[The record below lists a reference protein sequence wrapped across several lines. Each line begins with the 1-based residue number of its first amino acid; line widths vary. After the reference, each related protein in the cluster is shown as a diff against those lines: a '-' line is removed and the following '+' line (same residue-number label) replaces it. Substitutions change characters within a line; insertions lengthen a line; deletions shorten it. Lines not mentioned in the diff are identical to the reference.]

1 MTTHQT
7 PSTRPFRRAHIP
19 AVLNSLL
26 ENPRI
31 RRIDHDGQPWY
42 VAQDVIALLSDTQ
55 LPTEHWE
62 ELQRCEPDLGRLT
75 ERLELADGSADVV
88 EVLSLEGVLRIAQ
101 SLSSPTAQKLK
112 LWLAS
117 SARKQLEDAADP
129 TLSWVDLQK
138 QYTHRGYSTSWV
150 QKRLRGMAARQE
162 LVREWSRRGIK
173 ESEHYRQLTNALFEQ
188 AFGMNVAAYRNVK
201 FLTRASDN
209 LRDHMNDLE
218 LTLTLLGET
227 TAMTLHRARSSHGV
241 EQLLADVKDAGEITR
256 SARLEIERRSAREPL
271 GSRAEPPSERSQVF

>member
-1 MTTHQT
+1 V
-7 PSTRPFRRAHIP
+7 P
-19 AVLNSLL
+19 AILNSLL
-26 ENPRI
+26 DNPRI
-31 RRIDHDGQPWY
+31 RRAEHEGQTWY
-42 VAQDVIALLSDTQ
+42 VAEDVISLLSDTQ
-55 LPTEHWE
+55 LPAEHWHD
-62 ELQRCEPDLGRLT
+62 LQRREPDLARLT
-75 ERLELADGSADVV
+75 ERLELADGSGEVV
-88 EVLSLEGVLRIAQ
+88 ELLPLEGVLRVAQ
-101 SLSSPTAQKLK
+101 SLNSPAAQKLK

-117 SARKQLEDAADP
+117 TARKQIEDAADP
-129 TLSWVDLQK
+129 TLSWVDVQK
-138 QYTHRGYSTSWV
+138 EYAHRGYSNSWV

-201 FLTRASDN
+201 FLTRTSDN

-227 TAMTLHRARSSHGV
+227 TAMTLHRARGSHGV

-256 SARLEIERRSAREPL
+256 SARLDIERRGSSRRMSA
-271 GSRAEPPSERSQVF
+271 